1 MKKILKVARREFAAT
16 AGTKAF
22 IIGVLATPLALALI
36 ILMFP
41 RMLQQGP
48 PQIDGEVAVIDV
60 TGEVASGLHTTLG
73 AEAIARR
80 RDEKM
85 RRMNEAMPPALRKA
99 VGASG
104 TADRVGPSLDA
115 ALGQVPR
122 FEVVA
127 LDSQVGAEA
136 AKALLKEQDKG
147 AAARRRLAVVVI
159 HADATRLAPGKTQ
172 FGSYDLFIRGKL
184 DNRVEDEIKSGVREA
199 IVDARVRRS
208 GLDPRQVEALTRVD
222 SVTSRTVT
230 ATGEDRTNEVLNQIM
245 PAAFMALLLVS
256 VMMSGQY
263 LLTTTVEEKSSRV
276 VEVLLSAVS
285 AMELMVGK
293 ILGQLVV
300 GLLVLTLY
308 LALGLVALVSFATLG
323 LLDPMLIAFLFVFF
337 LIAYV
342 TLGAF
347 MAAVGAAVSEMREAQ
362 GLMMPVM
369 LIIMVPWILWMP
381 ISRDPNSL
389 FAVVLSFIPPVGNF
403 VMMLRLAS
411 AAPPPIWQ
419 ALLAVLSGVAGA
431 LGSLWFASKI
441 FRIGLLMYGK
451 PPDFKTLVRWAR
463 MA

>member
-1 MKKILKVARREFAAT
+1 
-16 AGTKAF
+16 
-22 IIGVLATPLALALI
+22 
-36 ILMFP
+36 
-41 RMLQQGP
+41 
-48 PQIDGEVAVIDV
+48 
-60 TGEVASGLHTTLG
+60 
-73 AEAIARR
+73 
-80 RDEKM
+80 
-85 RRMNEAMPPALRKA
+85 
-99 VGASG
+99 
-104 TADRVGPSLDA
+104 
-115 ALGQVPR
+115 
-122 FEVVA
+122 
-127 LDSQVGAEA
+127 
-136 AKALLKEQDKG
+136 
-147 AAARRRLAVVVI
+147 
-159 HADATRLAPGKTQ
+159 
-172 FGSYDLFIRGKL
+172 
-184 DNRVEDEIKSGVREA
+184 
-199 IVDARVRRS
+199 
-208 GLDPRQVEALTRVD
+208 VD

-230 ATGEDRTNEVLNQIM
+230 AAGEDRTNEVLNQIM
-245 PAAFMALLLVS
+245 PAAFMALLIVS

-276 VEVLLSAVS
+276 VEVLLSVVS

-403 VMMLRLAS
+403 VMLLRMAS
-411 AAPPPIWQ
+411 PAPPPIWQ
-419 ALLAVLSGVAGA
+419 ALLAMVVGAAGA

-451 PPDFKTLVRWAR
+451 PPNFKTLLRWAR